1 MDIYI
6 IVCQLGGT
14 MSKKVNIQDVFLNHI
29 RKRRIAVT
37 IYLVNGVKIEGL
49 IKGFDNFVIIL
60 KDESQKMIYKHAV
73 STIEPSEEIDEIDM
87 A

>member
-1 MDIYI
+1 MTRKSLLT
-6 IVCQLGGT
+6 LGVL

-29 RKRRIAVT
+29 RKRRIPVT

-60 KDESQKMIYKHAV
+60 KDDSQKMIYKHAV
-73 STIEPSEEIDEIDM
+73 STIEPSEEIDEIEM

>member
-1 MDIYI
+1 
-6 IVCQLGGT
+6 

-60 KDESQKMIYKHAV
+60 KDDSQKMIYKHAV
-73 STIEPSEEIDEIDM
+73 SIIEPSEEIDEIEM

>member
-1 MDIYI
+1 
-6 IVCQLGGT
+6 

-73 STIEPSEEIDEIDM
+73 STIEPSEEIDEIEM

>member
-1 MDIYI
+1 
-6 IVCQLGGT
+6 

-37 IYLVNGVKIEGL
+37 IYLVNGVKIEGV

-73 STIEPSEEIDEIDM
+73 STIEPSEEIDEIEM
-87 A
+87 N

>member
-1 MDIYI
+1 
-6 IVCQLGGT
+6 

-37 IYLVNGVKIEGL
+37 IYLVNGVKVEGL

-60 KDESQKMIYKHAV
+60 KDDSQKMIYKHAV
-73 STIEPSEEIDEIDM
+73 STIEPSEEIDEIEM
-87 A
+87 V

>member
-1 MDIYI
+1 LF
-6 IVCQLGGT
+6 VFGGL

-37 IYLVNGVKIEGL
+37 IYLVNGVKVEGL

-60 KDESQKMIYKHAV
+60 KDDSQKMIYKHAV
-73 STIEPSEEIDEIDM
+73 STIEPSEEIDEIEM
-87 A
+87 V

>member
-1 MDIYI
+1 
-6 IVCQLGGT
+6 

-60 KDESQKMIYKHAV
+60 KDDSQKMIYKHAV
-73 STIEPSEEIDEIDM
+73 STIEPSEEIDEIEM

>member
-1 MDIYI
+1 M
-6 IVCQLGGT
+6 

-73 STIEPSEEIDEIDM
+73 STIEPSEEIDEIEM

>member
-1 MDIYI
+1 
-6 IVCQLGGT
+6 

-29 RKRRIAVT
+29 RKRRISVT
-37 IYLVNGVKIEGL
+37 IYLVNGVKIEGV

-73 STIEPSEEIDEIDM
+73 STIEPSEEIDEIEM
-87 A
+87 S

>member
-1 MDIYI
+1 M
-6 IVCQLGGT
+6 

-60 KDESQKMIYKHAV
+60 KDDSQKMIYKHAV
-73 STIEPSEEIDEIDM
+73 STIEPSEEIDEIEM